1 MRLSGKL
8 RSPQKGRYLKVPG
21 VEISSGS
28 LGQRLGAARG
38 ERTHRKAA
46 RRRLPR
52 LRNHGRWQQEG
63 SVWEAA
69 MAAGHYKLAN
79 LCAIVDVNRLQID
92 GWVED
97 VMNVQPLSAKYA
109 AFGWNI
115 IEIDGH
121 DMLQIL
127 DAFARARQETTRPTV
142 ILARTIKGKG
152 GPTWRMRRV
161 GTAQRA

>member
-28 LGQRLGAARG
+28 LGQGLGAAVGNALTGRLRG
-38 ERTHRKAA
+38 EDYRVYVIM
-46 RRRLPR
+46 
-52 LRNHGRWQQEG
+52 GDGEQQEG

-69 MAAGHYKLAN
+69 MAAGHDKLAN

-92 GWVED
+92 GCVED

-121 DMLQIL
+121 DMLQIS
-127 DAFARARQETTRPTV
+127 
-142 ILARTIKGKG
+142 
-152 GPTWRMRRV
+152 
-161 GTAQRA
+161 

>member
-1 MRLSGKL
+1 
-8 RSPQKGRYLKVPG
+8 LKVPG

-28 LGQRLGAARG
+28 LGQGLGAAVGNALTGRLRG
-38 ERTHRKAA
+38 EDYRVYVIM
-46 RRRLPR
+46 
-52 LRNHGRWQQEG
+52 GDGEQQEG

-69 MAAGHYKLAN
+69 MAAGHDKLAN

-92 GWVED
+92 GCVED

-121 DMLQIL
+121 DMLQIS
-127 DAFARARQETTRPTV
+127 
-142 ILARTIKGKG
+142 
-152 GPTWRMRRV
+152 
-161 GTAQRA
+161 